1 MEGEVFDARAI
12 AQAVLAKVKAAHE
25 VEADPRSKPADQDSV
40 KFRESDGSI
49 RTVRATSLTPD
60 DWAKLENAAILPS
73 NVVVSDRSVDVKG
86 VHGKVRFRDLAVL
99 VAEACC
105 VYDHYGQ
112 SSARFEQAAAVQVVH
127 L

>member
-1 MEGEVFDARAI
+1 MEGEEFDARAI
-12 AQAVLAKVKAAHE
+12 AQAVLAKVKVAHE

-73 NVVVSDRSVDVKG
+73 NLVVNIYRGGSWNVFVGCHIVRSE
-86 VHGKVRFRDLAVL
+86 FRTIA
-99 VAEACC
+99 
-105 VYDHYGQ
+105 
-112 SSARFEQAAAVQVVH
+112 
-127 L
+127 